1 MKHLAVASLIAVAQA
16 AATSVNAADLPPG
29 EPPPAPAQVLTAP
42 YSWTGF
48 YLGAHGGG
56 ARVEDRATAVS
67 TNPLIVSGTID
78 SVTSNSYLVGGQVGF
93 NYQVG
98 IAVVGV
104 EADASWTRTTE
115 STGVQPLGPGGLVNT
130 TRSISWF
137 GTATARVGVAW
148 DNVAALC
155 KARRRGDER
164 TLHQRHPGERRQQA
178 AGSQR
183 PAHRMDGGRR

>member
-1 MKHLAVASLIAVAQA
+1 MKHLALASLIAVAQA
-16 AATSVNAADLPPG
+16 AATSINAADLPAG
-29 EPPPAPAQVLTAP
+29 APPPAPAQVLPAP

-67 TNPLIVSGTID
+67 TGPLIFSSTID

-98 IAVVGV
+98 FAVFGV

-115 STGVQPLGPGGLVNT
+115 SSGVQPLGPGGLENT

-148 DNVAALC
+148 DKVPFCA
-155 KARRRGDER
+155 
-164 TLHQRHPGERRQQA
+164 
-178 AGSQR
+178 
-183 PAHRMDGGRR
+183 M